1 MRRTALLSIIIT
13 GMIAILFPASLNI
26 LSRPGPP
33 EQDIS
38 TTTLYCVLEDPW
50 KVTHEEKDK
59 GIQVNTQDAAVKN
72 LAPGEYFLRV
82 QGAGSE
88 NKLKKK
94 GTLVRIIV
102 IPQFWKT
109 WWFKMGTFLLVVGI
123 LFSLYKIRMRFLL
136 LEGNSQAKL
145 GYFFSKHNISKR
157 EEEITLLLLQGES
170 KKSIEDK
177 LFISSHTVKNH
188 IYNIYRKLGI
198 KNRLQLFNLFKVCNR
213 PPKTHTEPGL
223 RLRRTFKNSG

>member
-1 MRRTALLSIIIT
+1 MKAIKRTVLITAIIS
-13 GMIAILFPASLNI
+13 GMIAILFPTGLNI
-26 LSRPGPP
+26 LSQPGSF

-38 TTTLYCVLEDPW
+38 TTTLYCVLEESREG
-50 KVTHEEKDK
+50 TYK
-59 GIQVNTQDAAVKN
+59 GEDRYGSIQVNTQEAAFEN
-72 LAPGEYFLRV
+72 LAPEEYFLRV
-82 QGAGSE
+82 QADSSD

-94 GTLVRIIV
+94 RIPIRIII

-109 WWFKMGTFLLVVGI
+109 WWFKIVVFLLVVGI
-123 LFSLYKIRMRFLL
+123 LFSLYKIRMKFLL
-136 LEGNSQAKL
+136 LKGNFQAKMDC
-145 GYFFSKHNISKR
+145 FFSKHNISKR

-198 KNRLQLFNLFKVCNR
+198 KNRLQLFNLFQGVQ
-213 PPKTHTEPGL
+213 
-223 RLRRTFKNSG
+223 